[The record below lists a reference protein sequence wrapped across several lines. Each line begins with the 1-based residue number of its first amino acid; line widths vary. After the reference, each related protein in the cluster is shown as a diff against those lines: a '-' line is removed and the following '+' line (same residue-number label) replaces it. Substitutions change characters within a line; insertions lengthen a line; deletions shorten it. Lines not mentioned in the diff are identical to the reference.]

1 MPPNKS
7 LGEMQLLTSCKLY
20 WWQKHDMLWT
30 LPEQCGFLNPN
41 LVRKQLCIWSMKIW
55 YSIELTNRCL
65 TMNIS
70 CYLII
75 LLTSHSW
82 HYSAFWSS
90 RCLREID
97 MTCYIVLEISSWR
110 SENNLKTMVSSETQI
125 MEISTQNLGPLF
137 GQVLPRHRQKMS

>member
-1 MPPNKS
+1 
-7 LGEMQLLTSCKLY
+7 
-20 WWQKHDMLWT
+20 MLWT
-30 LPEQCGFLNPN
+30 LPEQCGFLSPN

-55 YSIELTNRCL
+55 YSIEVTNRCL

-82 HYSAFWSS
+82 QYSAFWSS

-97 MTCYIVLEISSWR
+97 ITCYIVLKISSWR
-110 SENNLKTMVSSETQI
+110 SENNLKTMVSHETVSLRFWRYQPKTWGLSLAKFYPDTEKI
-125 MEISTQNLGPLF
+125 WVNWRVSQLI
-137 GQVLPRHRQKMS
+137 